1 MIKKPKRIRVFDGKV
16 YFYRGSTT
24 DILDNKLT
32 KIHKKFLKEKGHS
45 IRTIKEGKTTHI
57 YSKV

>member
-16 YFYRGSTT
+16 YFYRG
-24 DILDNKLT
+24 
-32 KIHKKFLKEKGHS
+32 
-45 IRTIKEGKTTHI
+45 KTTHI